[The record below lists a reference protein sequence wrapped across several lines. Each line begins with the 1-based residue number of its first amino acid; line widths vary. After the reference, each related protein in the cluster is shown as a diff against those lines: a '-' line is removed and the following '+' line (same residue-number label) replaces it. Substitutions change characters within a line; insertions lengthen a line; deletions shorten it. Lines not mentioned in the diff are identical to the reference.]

1 MQNYKQPIILAL
13 LLSVFSGLSAQQ
25 NFSLYHTE
33 SLPQRMSLNPA
44 LVPDAKWFIG
54 LPGFNSLGMQVANT
68 GFNINEISSSID
80 VGNGDTL
87 LNLNKLLNV
96 LSNQNYISLKLD
108 QTWINFGFQA
118 KKHFFSAN
126 LTDKVG
132 FKMGYPKDLF
142 RFIIDGNGGPN
153 LGETFDFRFSAD
165 LYHYR
170 EFGLGYAYRLSDKLT
185 LGTKVKYLQGISR
198 AELKQASLKV
208 RTRPEDYAFEVNS
221 NVELNMASSLG
232 EILPANGG
240 SPAFNEMGA
249 IKGIKNRGWG
259 LDLGLEY
266 ALSKKLNLSGS
277 IIDLGYIN
285 WTQNCVGIRSSNPNA
300 TYVYEGFPISSADSS
315 LDVEGYFAR
324 LADSVVGMFGLDTVR
339 RAFRST
345 LSTEILLGASYE
357 LRKNLKVNALF
368 YGDLYNK
375 RVYGGLTL
383 GLYWRPFKAFSVN
396 LNNTFYG
403 RAWLNPGIALAVNAG
418 AMQTYIS
425 AENFLAPV
433 LPAIARGAAVRAGV
447 NFTFGRAKSRGENL
461 NNSQDKGGNGKA
473 APIDPTSIQ

>member
-68 GFNINEISSSID
+68 GFNINEIFSSID

-153 LGETFDFRFSAD
+153 LGETFDFRFITGNLD
-165 LYHYR
+165 WVMPTD
-170 EFGLGYAYRLSDKLT
+170 F
-185 LGTKVKYLQGISR
+185 QINSR
-198 AELKQASLKV
+198 
-208 RTRPEDYAFEVNS
+208 
-221 NVELNMASSLG
+221 
-232 EILPANGG
+232 
-240 SPAFNEMGA
+240 
-249 IKGIKNRGWG
+249 
-259 LDLGLEY
+259 
-266 ALSKKLNLSGS
+266 
-277 IIDLGYIN
+277 
-285 WTQNCVGIRSSNPNA
+285 
-300 TYVYEGFPISSADSS
+300 
-315 LDVEGYFAR
+315 
-324 LADSVVGMFGLDTVR
+324 
-339 RAFRST
+339 
-345 LSTEILLGASYE
+345 
-357 LRKNLKVNALF
+357 
-368 YGDLYNK
+368 
-375 RVYGGLTL
+375 
-383 GLYWRPFKAFSVN
+383 
-396 LNNTFYG
+396 
-403 RAWLNPGIALAVNAG
+403 
-418 AMQTYIS
+418 
-425 AENFLAPV
+425 
-433 LPAIARGAAVRAGV
+433 
-447 NFTFGRAKSRGENL
+447 
-461 NNSQDKGGNGKA
+461 
-473 APIDPTSIQ
+473 